1 MAANVSTR
9 MVYIM
14 DPLCS
19 WCWGFSPVFEAL
31 SALAAQRGMA
41 IEWVAGGLRHEQ
53 RPMDDAGRARTLGYW
68 QQVNQY
74 TGQQF
79 DLANGLP
86 DRFVYNTEP
95 VCRAL
100 VVARE
105 LDASRVADLV
115 QRIQRAFYA
124 DRRDVT
130 RADVLLELVEQA
142 GLDRKKFALAFDTD
156 IAHKKTA
163 ADKQWA
169 ENLGIS
175 GFPTVL
181 VQHNGL
187 WALLTNGYQPLDAL
201 QPLLERWMEQ
211 NLNG

>member
-1 MAANVSTR
+1 MSANVSTR

-31 SALAAQRGMA
+31 SALAVKQGVAV
-41 IEWVAGGLRHEQ
+41 EWVAGGLRQEQ

-68 QQVNQY
+68 QQVHQS
-74 TGQQF
+74 TGQPF

-100 VVARE
+100 VVARQ
-105 LDASRVADLV
+105 LDATRVADLV
-115 QRIQRAFYA
+115 RRIQSAFYEQ
-124 DRRDVT
+124 RQDVT

-142 GLDRKKFALAFDTD
+142 GLSKQKFALAFDTD
-156 IAHKKTA
+156 TAHAVNA

-187 WALLTNGYQPLDAL
+187 WALLTNGYQPLATL
-201 QPLLERWMEQ
+201 QPLLVRWMEQ
-211 NLNG
+211 NLNA